1 MQRDHTA
8 ALSVKNSHSLHHH
21 HVALAAVFAG
31 FFHVHHFQLDAGDT
45 AGDGDSEKC
54 HGWHGR

>member
-31 FFHVHHFQLDAGDT
+31 FFHVHHFQLE

-54 HGWHGR
+54 HGRHGR

>member
-31 FFHVHHFQLDAGDT
+31 FFHVHHFQLE